1 MVNKIKVTG
10 LYISTEKVMEGV
22 LMHVKVRTSDPTEK
36 ICEWS
41 FITYILDPI
50 DSPSILLLEI
60 ADAGSL
66 KQLRVSTV

>member
-1 MVNKIKVTG
+1 
-10 LYISTEKVMEGV
+10 
-22 LMHVKVRTSDPTEK
+22 MHVKVRTSDHTEK